1 MDKEFLKSNQR
12 GVEEGFPDSGRA
24 SRACRVDRQVG
35 RQECI
40 CAGPGGGKGG
50 RRGGGSGVKL
60 MKERGL
66 LWLMVLERQ
75 GLGPSSG
82 RASAWYRGS
91 LGKRQEAP
99 QVEPPFTTTRIQ
111 WELHPDNPP

>member
-1 MDKEFLKSNQR
+1 M
-12 GVEEGFPDSGRA
+12 
-24 SRACRVDRQVG
+24 
-35 RQECI
+35 
-40 CAGPGGGKGG
+40 
-50 RRGGGSGVKL
+50 KL

-82 RASAWYRGS
+82 RAPVWYRES

-99 QVEPPFTTTRIQ
+99 RVEPPFTATRIQ
-111 WELHPDNPP
+111 WGLRPDDPP